1 MRDEVPVI
9 DLGPFLWDTDK
20 GAVVRQVADACAR
33 IGFLVVSGHGVPE
46 AVIAN
51 MLAASRAF
59 FALPVE
65 NKLAACPPDPSVF
78 RGYTPMADRSLGQ
91 SMGVEAA
98 PDLREGFVIGGTS
111 LLTPGNIWPHDGI
124 AAGFGEACGA
134 YYQAMDTLAGSLMRI
149 CALALGLPERFFDRK
164 VDQQFSD
171 LVAYHYPPMVAE
183 PRPGQ
188 LRGGAHTD
196 FGSLTLVYG
205 DPSAKGLQVWTG
217 HAWEDI
223 PVVPGAFVVNLGD
236 LMAQW
241 TNDLWISTSHRVVN
255 PAGADW
261 HRSRYSLVFFHQPN
275 ADVLIESLD
284 RVNAPKYP
292 PMTSGEHLRRKLEAM
307 KVEA

>member
-9 DLGPFLWDTDK
+9 DLLPYLSGVDK
-20 GAVVRQVADACAR
+20 DVVVRQVADACAR
-33 IGFLVVSGHGVPE
+33 IGFLVVSGHGVPD
-46 AVIAN
+46 AVIGN

-65 NKLAACPPDPSVF
+65 AKLAACPPDPAVF
-78 RGYTPMADRSLGQ
+78 RGYLPMADRSLGQ
-91 SMGVEAA
+91 SMGVEGT
-98 PDLREGFVIGGTS
+98 PDLREGFAVGGTS
-111 LLTPGNIWPHDGI
+111 PSTPANIWPP
-124 AAGFGEACGA
+124 ATPGFREACAA
-134 YYQAMDTLAGSLMRI
+134 YHQALDALAGALMRI
-149 CALALGLPERFFDRK
+149 FALALGLPETFFDRK

-171 LVAYHYPPMVAE
+171 LVAYHYPPMAVE

-196 FGSLTLVYG
+196 FGSLTLVCG

-217 HAWEDI
+217 QDWEDV

-241 TNDLWISTSHRVVN
+241 TNDLWVSTLHRVVN
-255 PAGADW
+255 PAGPDW

-275 ADVLIESLD
+275 NDVLIESLD
-284 RVNAPKYP
+284 PANPAKYP
-292 PMTSGEHLRRKLEAM
+292 PITSGEHLRRKLEAM
-307 KVEA
+307 KIDA

>member
-1 MRDEVPVI
+1 MREEVPVI
-9 DLGPFLWDTDK
+9 DLRPYLSGADK
-20 GAVVRQVADACAR
+20 EAVVRQVADACAR

-46 AVIAN
+46 AVVAD

-65 NKLAACPPDPSVF
+65 TKLESCPPDPSVF

-98 PDLREGFVIGGTS
+98 PDLREGFVAGGTS
-111 LLTPGNIWPHDGI
+111 PLTARNIWPSGATDF
-124 AAGFGEACGA
+124 ADACAA
-134 YYQAMDTLAGSLMRI
+134 YYRAMDALAGSLMRI
-149 CALALGLPERFFDRK
+149 FALALGLPENFFDRK

-171 LVAYHYPPMVAE
+171 LVAYHYPPTSAE

-217 HAWEDI
+217 REWEDI

-241 TNDLWISTSHRVVN
+241 TNDRCIAWSIRPARTGTGHATRSSSSTS
-255 PAGADW
+255 P
-261 HRSRYSLVFFHQPN
+261 
-275 ADVLIESLD
+275 
-284 RVNAPKYP
+284 
-292 PMTSGEHLRRKLEAM
+292 TTTC
-307 KVEA
+307 

>member
-1 MRDEVPVI
+1 MRDEIPVI
-9 DLGPFLWDTDK
+9 DLRPYLSGTDK
-20 GAVVRQVADACAR
+20 DAVVRQVADACAR

-46 AVIAN
+46 AVIAD

-59 FALPVE
+59 FALPLE
-65 NKLAACPPDPSVF
+65 AKLKTCPPDPSIF
-78 RGYTPMADRSLGQ
+78 RGYSPMADRSLGQ

-98 PDLREGFVIGGTS
+98 PDLREGFAAGGVS
-111 LLTPGNIWPHDGI
+111 PLTAGNIWPDDGL
-124 AAGFGEACGA
+124 AEACAA
-134 YYQAMDTLAGSLMRI
+134 YYRAMDALAGSLMRI
-149 CALALGLPERFFDRK
+149 FALALDLPEAFFDRK

-171 LVAYHYPPMVAE
+171 LVAYHYPPMAAE

-217 HAWEDI
+217 QAWEDI

-241 TNDLWISTSHRVVN
+241 TNDLWVSTLHRVVN

-261 HRSRYSLVFFHQPN
+261 SRSRYSLVFFHQPN
-275 ADVLIESLD
+275 DDVLIESLD
-284 RVNAPKYP
+284 RANAPKYP
-292 PMTSGEHLRRKLEAM
+292 PVTSGEHLRRKLEAM